1 MGHSKGARQQR
12 QFRQVPASL
21 TMGQGRVKTY
31 TGLYY
36 LEVRSGSD
44 DDSGRLSHRGDHP

>member
-1 MGHSKGARQQR
+1 
-12 QFRQVPASL
+12 
-21 TMGQGRVKTY
+21 MGQYRVKTY

-44 DDSGRLSHRGDHP
+44 DDSGAYRIEVITH